1 MAARSKLAAV
11 VTAAGLC
18 LASAAAAAEADRFVV
33 IGTGGV
39 TGVYFPAGGAI
50 CRLVNREIDTLHLR
64 CAVEST
70 GGSVAN
76 VDALR
81 DGDIS
86 FGVVQSDVQYD
97 AVKGTGPFA
106 DKDAFDGLRSVFSLH
121 AEPFTVVAR
130 ADAGI
135 ATFDDLKGKRVNIGN
150 PGSGQRSTMEVVM
163 AAKGW
168 AVSDLGE
175 VSELPAA
182 DQATALCD
190 GTIDAMVYV
199 VGHPSGA
206 VQSATAD
213 CDSVLVP
220 VEGPEIA
227 KLIADHPYYREAV
240 IPGGTYRGNDADVAT
255 FGVGAALL
263 TTESE
268 DDETVYQLVRT
279 VFENF
284 DEFRKLHPALAHL
297 DKNEMVS
304 AALTAPLHPGA
315 ERYYREAGLMR

>member
-18 LASAAAAAEADRFVV
+18 LASAAAAADDTFVV

-50 CRLVNREIDTLHLR
+50 CRLVNRDIDSLHLR

-76 VDALR
+76 VEALR
-81 DGDIS
+81 DGDIA

-97 AVKGTGPFA
+97 AVKASGPFA
-106 DKDAFDGLRSVFSLH
+106 DEDAFNDLRSVFSLH

-130 ADAGI
+130 ADSGI
-135 ATFDDLKGKRVNIGN
+135 TTFDDLKGKRVNVGN

-168 AVSDLGE
+168 TMSDLGE

-206 VQSATAD
+206 IQSATAD

-220 VEGPEIA
+220 VDGPEIA
-227 KLIADHPYYREAV
+227 RLVADHPYYRQAV

-255 FGVGAALL
+255 FGVGATLV
-263 TTESE
+263 TTASE
-268 DDETVYQLVRT
+268 DEETVYQLVRT

-284 DEFRKLHPALAHL
+284 DEFRRLHPALANL

-315 ERYYREAGLMR
+315 ERYYRDAGLMR